1 MPVHRLAID
10 FERDA
15 AHDQQIET
23 RGGNDNVGFDFFS
36 GRGAHPLFGKGLQG
50 IRYHGQF
57 AIDRGFEYIGLRT
70 KCEPLLPGSIPG
82 YEVGLELE
90 VVAHITADLVSQHLN
105 HRLGIRL

>member
-1 MPVHRLAID
+1 MTNKLKPV
-10 FERDA
+10 A
-15 AHDQQIET
+15 ATIMSASISSPEEVRT
-23 RGGNDNVGFDFFS
+23 
-36 GRGAHPLFGKGLQG
+36 PFGKGLQG